1 LNQVKVGDARL
12 KVLTILK
19 EDSDLG
25 IRLTVETNITNF
37 DKKISNTAAITE
49 S

>member
-1 LNQVKVGDARL
+1 VGDARL

-19 EDSDLG
+19 EDLG